1 MKIIAPI
8 CKLLA
13 VAFVLLLPSP
23 KASFAQQ
30 ELIGD
35 LKDIAEQY
43 EAIGL
48 SVAVV
53 KDNKIVFEENI
64 GYKDKDAKTPLSH
77 GDIFRIASISKS
89 FTATALMQFVERGEI
104 SLDDAVSD
112 LIGFPVV
119 NPNHPEETITLRML
133 LSHTSSINDSQKY
146 LSLDIINPDK
156 NPDYAKCYS
165 KPAPGTKYRYCNL
178 NYNMAGA
185 ILEKLTGVEFSTY
198 VVDTILKPLGLYGGY
213 DADKLDASKFV
224 PLYRYRNGKFTLSKP
239 AYRSLEKMKENYQI
253 GYSAP
258 IFSPTGGMK
267 ISTADLAKYMMMHI
281 NYGVGENGQRIISQK
296 SSEIM
301 QSAIAKASETAD
313 YGLGIRLTRDFV
325 DGKLLIGHTG
335 SAFGLFSVMM
345 FDREKNVGIIAITNG
360 SKRVKVGNYNSLLK
374 PTVELLYDWFADE

>member
-13 VAFVLLLPSP
+13 VAFVLMLLSS

-146 LSLDIINPDK
+146 SSLDIINPDK

-258 IFSPTGGMK
+258 IFSPTG
-267 ISTADLAKYMMMHI
+267 
-281 NYGVGENGQRIISQK
+281 
-296 SSEIM
+296 EIGR
-301 QSAIAKASETAD
+301 AH
-313 YGLGIRLTRDFV
+313 V
-325 DGKLLIGHTG
+325 
-335 SAFGLFSVMM
+335 
-345 FDREKNVGIIAITNG
+345 
-360 SKRVKVGNYNSLLK
+360 
-374 PTVELLYDWFADE
+374 